1 MTNATLRLFWGHRQP
16 NSAGVIVLSL
26 WLMGA
31 ANAHA
36 QSYYDDGPVAKP
48 LSQGSSIQYR
58 VDGLS
63 TAEPNRTA
71 PAPVTPAAAGVATN
85 TVAGVR
91 NAITDLEAGL
101 GELKGYSVDMSMHI
115 QQNGLQGFIDMPR
128 PLTDRGTAIGQHLG
142 RSIQSIGAGVRDDML
157 PAR

>member
-1 MTNATLRLFWGHRQP
+1 
-16 NSAGVIVLSL
+16 VIVLSL
-26 WLMGA
+26 WLTGA
-31 ANAHA
+31 ANALA

-48 LSQGSSIQYR
+48 LSQGSSVQYR
-58 VDGLS
+58 VDGVS
-63 TAEPNRTA
+63 AEEPSRSV
-71 PAPVTPAAAGVATN
+71 PAPVTSSAAGVAPN

-142 RSIQSIGAGVRDDML
+142 RSIQSIGAGVRDDMI

>member
-1 MTNATLRLFWGHRQP
+1 
-16 NSAGVIVLSL
+16 
-26 WLMGA
+26 MGA

-48 LSQGSSIQYR
+48 LSQGSSVQYR

-63 TAEPNRTA
+63 TAAPNRTAPA
-71 PAPVTPAAAGVATN
+71 PAPVTPAAAGVAPN

-142 RSIQSIGAGVRDDML
+142 RSIQSIGAGVRDDMI

>member
-1 MTNATLRLFWGHRQP
+1 MTPTLRLVWGQRQP

-48 LSQGSSIQYR
+48 LSQGSSVQYR
-58 VDGLS
+58 VDGVS
-63 TAEPNRTA
+63 GVEPNRTA
-71 PAPVTPAAAGVATN
+71 PAPVPQAATGVAPN

-91 NAITDLEAGL
+91 NAITDLEGGL
-101 GELKGYSVDMSMHI
+101 DELKGYSVDMSIHI

-128 PLTDRGTAIGQHLG
+128 ALTDRGTAIGQHLG
-142 RSIQSIGAGVRDDML
+142 RSIQSIGVGVRDDML